1 MTYISKVYRSRFK
14 YFIFVYI
21 LFPLLIISR
30 PIKAQD
36 STQKSCLKD
45 SSTIFKKAS
54 PYEKYIEAYNYL
66 LKLALTTQVLK
77 PENIKDASV
86 SYLQSKL
93 SFEKSKD
100 SKDYQKQTAAYNR
113 LTQLIV
119 TKKITA
125 PPELANA
132 QENYFLAKR
141 NYEQSLKNRT
151 ISTRNMP
158 NVSNKKEIYKK
169 YIETY
174 KKLLDTMH
182 GDMKGETKTPEQQK
196 AFKEY
201 QHWKK
206 MYEKAI
212 RTKNIK

>member
-1 MTYISKVYRSRFK
+1 MTCVSKLGRKRFK

-21 LFPLLIISR
+21 LLPLLII
-30 PIKAQD
+30 PHPVKTQD

-45 SSTIFKKAS
+45 SSAIFKKAS
-54 PYEKYIEAYNYL
+54 PYEKYIKAYNYL
-66 LKLALTTQVLK
+66 LKLAQTTQVLK
-77 PENIKDASV
+77 PENIKDAST
-86 SYLQSKL
+86 SYLQAKL
-93 SFEKSKD
+93 SFEKSE
-100 SKDYQKQTAAYNR
+100 SPKDYQMQTAAYNR

-132 QENYFLAKR
+132 QENYFLAKQ

-151 ISTRNMP
+151 ISTRNIP
-158 NVSNKKEIYKK
+158 NISNKKEVYKK
-169 YIETY
+169 YIEAY